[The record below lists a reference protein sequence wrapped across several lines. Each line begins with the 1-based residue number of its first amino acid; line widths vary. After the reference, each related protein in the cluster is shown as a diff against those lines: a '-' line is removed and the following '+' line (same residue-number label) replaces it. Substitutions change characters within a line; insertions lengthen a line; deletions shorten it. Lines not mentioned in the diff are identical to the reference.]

1 MKYLGID
8 YGDAR
13 TGVSISDEMLFLA
26 RTLCTL
32 KNSSIEDCANQLS
45 EIIKENNISL
55 IVMGYPK
62 NMNGTIGERCE
73 KVELLAEKIK
83 ENNDVEIKFWD
94 ERLSTVSAYNMFNE
108 VNFNGAKKRRKVI
121 DSVSAVIILQGYLDS
136 LK

>member
-13 TGVSISDEMLFLA
+13 TGVAISDEMLFLA

-32 KNSSIEDCANQLS
+32 KNNSIEDCAAQLS
-45 EIIKENNISL
+45 DIIKENGISL